1 MSSSP
6 SGRNGAC
13 DVERSGVGQRTNNL
27 VRVELPKLA
36 AAHGLSIRA
45 VARALHVN
53 SSHLSRVTSG
63 ELPASGS
70 LAGRIA
76 EVFEL
81 PVDYF
86 PEYRLW
92 RLHEAIDADPAFR
105 DRLYDDLPA
114 S

>member
-1 MSSSP
+1 M
-6 SGRNGAC
+6 N
-13 DVERSGVGQRTNNL
+13 Q
-27 VRVELPKLA
+27 
-36 AAHGLSIRA
+36 
-45 VARALHVN
+45 
-53 SSHLSRVTSG
+53 SHLSRVITG

-92 RLHEAIDADPAFR
+92 RLHEAIDASPKLR
-105 DRLYDDLPA
+105 DKLFDEFALPKRRPT
-114 S
+114 

>member
-1 MSSSP
+1 M
-6 SGRNGAC
+6 
-13 DVERSGVGQRTNNL
+13 GQRTDNL
-27 VRVELPKLA
+27 VRAELPKLA
-36 AAHGLSIRA
+36 AAHGLSVRA

-53 SSHLSRVTSG
+53 QSHLSRVITG

-92 RLHEAIDADPAFR
+92 RLHEAIDADPKLR
-105 DRLYDDLPA
+105 DRLFDKFAAPQRA
-114 S
+114 TT